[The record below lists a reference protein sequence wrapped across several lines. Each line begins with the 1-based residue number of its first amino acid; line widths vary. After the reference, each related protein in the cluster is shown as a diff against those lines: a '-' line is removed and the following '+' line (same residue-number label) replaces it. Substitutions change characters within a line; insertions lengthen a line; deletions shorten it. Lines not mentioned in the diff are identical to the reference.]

1 MNAAIFNKFETVN
14 RGLERITNIYQEAG
28 NNFKQD
34 YTRQDYTRQ
43 DSVILNL
50 QRACEACIDLA
61 NIINKQQQTGIPQ
74 NSRDSFALLARAGL
88 LPLPLSESLQK
99 MVGLRNI
106 AVHDYQTLNLNIVI
120 HVVEHRLGDFSDF
133 CEHIK
138 QL

>member
-1 MNAAIFNKFETVN
+1 MNDPIINKLVTV
-14 RGLERITNIYQEAG
+14 ERCLQRIAKVYQEAG

-34 YTRQDYTRQ
+34 YTRQD
-43 DSVILNL
+43 SVVLNL

-106 AVHDYQTLNLNIVI
+106 AVHDYQTLNLDIVI